1 MMGSLKKRELW
12 LVSILLVAVVI
23 SSFVLIKIQPLRN
36 QLIGLKKEK
45 QKVQKKFNKAKTAT
59 TKKGS
64 VKKKRASLKQL
75 KEKIETESKTMAG
88 YQQSFIDLQQDGKQA
103 DLKAEITHL
112 IESQGMTIL
121 DIGEDSQSLDKLVS
135 AQAETSTNDIS
146 RPMINLKLTGD
157 FSMLNDFIQQLETLP
172 NSVVITRLSMMIERQ
187 EDMRAPY
194 QLMTELSLA
203 L

>member
-1 MMGSLKKRELW
+1 MMGSLKQRELW
-12 LVSILLVAVVI
+12 LIAILLVAVIVT
-23 SSFVLIKIQPLRN
+23 SFSLIKIQPLRN
-36 QLIGLKKEK
+36 QLVTLKKAK

-59 TKKGS
+59 KKKGS
-64 VKKKRASLKQL
+64 VKKMQASLKQL
-75 KEKIETESKTMAG
+75 KEKIETEGKTMAG
-88 YQQSFIDLQQDGKQA
+88 YQQSFIDLQQDGMQA

-121 DIGEDSQSLDKLVS
+121 DIGEDSQSLDKLVN
-135 AQAETSTNDIS
+135 AQTETSTNDIS

-172 NSVVITRLSMMIERQ
+172 NSVVITRLSMTVERQ